1 MFPLGAIFGGPI
13 GGWAIDRFG
22 RKSTIMFC
30 VVPFQLGWLLLAYAQ
45 NRGML
50 YAGRAIT
57 GIACGIISL
66 AVPVSFD
73 TVCIFNNVVICGML
87 TMRGG
92 GGGSVLHLGPT
103 IKGPAFDGKALET
116 RLQTCAKKLRTVK

>member
-22 RKSTIMFC
+22 RKCTIMFS
-30 VVPFQLGWLLLAYAQ
+30 VVPFQLGWLLLAYAR

-50 YAGRAIT
+50 YAGRVIT

-73 TVCIFNNVVICGML
+73 IVCIFSNVVICGML
-87 TMRGG
+87 YMRGG
-92 GGGSVLHLGPT
+92 GREVFLLLQGLLGPT
-103 IKGPAFDGKALET
+103 IKGPTFKGKALET
-116 RLQTCAKKLRTVK
+116 DYKRVPQN